1 MNFIANWK
9 EGERFQGE
17 LLLTNC
23 VKGVSNNGQPYLSLT
38 FQDKTGSIDAKK
50 WDANENDFAICIV
63 GNVLYVDLDII
74 EYRSALQGKVISLN
88 AVDQQKIDYTRFCLA
103 SPIEQS
109 ELIRKLNN
117 YIASI
122 QNEDCRKIINAC
134 LKRHYDEFVSYPAAS
149 RNHHEFASG
158 LLFHTVS
165 MLDLAS
171 SIQNLYG
178 SIDRDLLL
186 TGVIL
191 HDVGKTI
198 ELSGPVATKYTLE
211 GKLLGHI
218 SLMVAELRYIQEK
231 ENIHSEVPL
240 LLEHM
245 ILSHHGEQE
254 FGSPVPP
261 LTREAFALHVIDD
274 FDAKMVMIDK
284 ALDGVKEGEFS
295 QRVPSLDGRA
305 FYNHK
310 KI

>member
-1 MNFIANWK
+1 MLYIADWK
-9 EGERFQGE
+9 NGDSFEGE
-17 LLLTNC
+17 LLLVNC

-38 FQDKTGSIDAKK
+38 LQDKTGSIDAKK
-50 WDANENDFAICIV
+50 WEATQSDMDVCVV
-63 GNVLYVDLDII
+63 GNVIYVDLDVL
-74 EYRSALQGKVISLN
+74 EYRSQLQAKIVSVST
-88 AVDQQKIDYTRFCLA
+88 VDQQKVDYTKFCIE
-103 SPIEQS
+103 SPIPQE
-109 ELIRKLNN
+109 ELIRKMNK
-117 YIASI
+117 YISSV
-122 QNEDCRKIINAC
+122 QNDDCKRIIDAC
-134 LKRHYDEFVSYPAAS
+134 LKRHYDEFISYPAAS
-149 RNHHEFASG
+149 KNHHEFASG
-158 LLFHTVS
+158 LLYHTVS

-171 SIQNLYG
+171 AIQNLYPTLN
-178 SIDRDLLL
+178 RDLLL
-186 TGVIL
+186 TGVLL
-191 HDVGKTI
+191 HDIGKTI

-218 SLMVAELRYIQEK
+218 SLMVAELRHVVEQ

-261 LTREAFALHVIDD
+261 LTREAFALHAIDD
-274 FDAKMVMIDK
+274 FDAKMIMIDK

-295 QRVPSLDGRA
+295 SRVMSLDGRA

>member
-1 MNFIANWK
+1 MDFIVNWK
-9 EGERFQGE
+9 EGDSFEGE
-17 LLLTNC
+17 LLLVNC

-38 FQDKTGSIDAKK
+38 LQDKTGSIDAKK
-50 WDANENDFAICIV
+50 WDATESDMNVCII
-63 GNVLYVDLDII
+63 GNVIKVDLDVI
-74 EYRSALQGKVISLN
+74 EYRSALQAKIISITP
-88 AVDQQKIDYTRFCLA
+88 VDQQKIDYTRFCIA
-103 SPIEQS
+103 SPIPQE
-109 ELIRKLNN
+109 ELIRKMNK
-117 YIASI
+117 YITSI
-122 QNEDCRKIINAC
+122 QNDDCKKIINAC
-134 LKRHYDEFVSYPAAS
+134 LKRHYNEFVSYPAAS

-158 LLFHTVS
+158 LLFHTIS

-171 SIQNLYG
+171 AIQNLYP
-178 SIDRDLLL
+178 SLNRDLLL
-186 TGVIL
+186 TGVLL
-191 HDVGKTI
+191 HDIGKTI

-218 SLMVAELRYIQEK
+218 SLMVGELRYIVEH

-261 LTREAFALHVIDD
+261 LIREAFALHVIDD
-274 FDAKMVMIDK
+274 FDAKMIMIDK

-295 QRVPSLDGRA
+295 LRVPSLDGRA

>member
-1 MNFIANWK
+1 MDFIVNWK
-9 EGERFQGE
+9 EGDSYEGE
-17 LLLTNC
+17 LLLVNC
-23 VKGVSNNGQPYLSLT
+23 VKGISNNGQPYLSLT
-38 FQDKTGSIDAKK
+38 LQDKTGSIDAKK
-50 WDANENDFAICIV
+50 WDATESDMNICVI
-63 GNVLYVDLDII
+63 GNVIKVDLDVI
-74 EYRSALQGKVISLN
+74 EYRSALQAKIISITP
-88 AVDQQKIDYTRFCLA
+88 VDQQKIDYTRFCIE
-103 SPIEQS
+103 SPIPQE
-109 ELIRKLNN
+109 ELIRKMNK
-117 YIASI
+117 YISSI
-122 QNEDCRKIINAC
+122 ENDDCKRIINAC
-134 LKRHYDEFVSYPAAS
+134 LKRHYNEFVTYPAAS

-158 LLFHTVS
+158 LLLHTIS

-171 SIQNLYG
+171 AIQNLYP
-178 SIDRDLLL
+178 SLNRDLLL
-186 TGVIL
+186 TGVLL
-191 HDVGKTI
+191 HDIGKTI

-218 SLMVAELRYIQEK
+218 SLMVGELRHIVEQ

-274 FDAKMVMIDK
+274 FDAKMIMIDK

-295 QRVPSLDGRA
+295 LRVPSLDGRA